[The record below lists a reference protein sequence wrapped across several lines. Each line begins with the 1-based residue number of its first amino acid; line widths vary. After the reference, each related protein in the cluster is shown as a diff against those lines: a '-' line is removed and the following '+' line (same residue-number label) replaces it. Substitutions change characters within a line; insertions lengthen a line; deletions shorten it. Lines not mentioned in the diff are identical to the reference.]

1 MYIYI
6 FEKLNPGDC
15 CVTHIISF
23 YFQNRVINIP
33 IPLNKNDLG
42 VLKKEHDVYIPPLI
56 FPETFYKLQLSYQYF
71 NADLSSSTLKEDD
84 EETISIV
91 MDKKAFE
98 KGAIYDPV
106 AKTMT
111 SGPPPNSDSTKYLI
125 VMREGVTIDPGE
137 MSAFLKESFSNDKK

>member
-1 MYIYI
+1 
-6 FEKLNPGDC
+6 
-15 CVTHIISF
+15 
-23 YFQNRVINIP
+23 
-33 IPLNKNDLG
+33 
-42 VLKKEHDVYIPPLI
+42 
-56 FPETFYKLQLSYQYF
+56 
-71 NADLSSSTLKEDD
+71 
-84 EETISIV
+84 